1 MSKSV
6 KKGKTVSQIKL
17 LNKEDRETEIARML
31 GGGTITDLSRQHA
44 QELLSLAK

>member
-1 MSKSV
+1 M
-6 KKGKTVSQIKL
+6 KL

-31 GGGTITDLSRQHA
+31 GGEAITALSKQHA